1 MSLDVAAW
9 PGLRLAARVLEGN
22 RNEVWRGSIDGRAVS
37 IRQSRRTEP
46 SLDWELDLIAHL
58 DSLGFTVPTVVAAGD
73 GSRHVGRVVVQR
85 WLDGHA
91 PVSTNDWHLVAVTL
105 QQLHRATV
113 GYRQRPGCC
122 AVSELLTSSL
132 SVDADMAAMPPDVAR
147 EVLGVFGDVASMP
160 VSVIHG
166 DPTDANIRIG
176 ADGTVG
182 LLDFDES
189 RVDVA
194 WHDLSNLGVQVLD
207 EDDHRR
213 ALRLSDAWETANA
226 WVAEPAYALTRLA
239 ALRAARS

>member
-91 PVSTNDWHLVAVTL
+91 PVSTLS
-105 QQLHRATV
+105 
-113 GYRQRPGCC
+113 PF
-122 AVSELLTSSL
+122 SSCTEPRWAIA
-132 SVDADMAAMPPDVAR
+132 SGQGVAR
-147 EVLGVFGDVASMP
+147 SASC
-160 VSVIHG
+160 
-166 DPTDANIRIG
+166 
-176 ADGTVG
+176 
-182 LLDFDES
+182 
-189 RVDVA
+189 
-194 WHDLSNLGVQVLD
+194 
-207 EDDHRR
+207 
-213 ALRLSDAWETANA
+213 
-226 WVAEPAYALTRLA
+226 
-239 ALRAARS
+239 